1 MLENLKPVIL
11 MSYLV
16 CEQCGKYYELNEGT
30 ASFSYEKCECS
41 GKLKYTSNSNSID
54 SPQTDNHNKIVT
66 NNQCQNCGIEN
77 LQASV
82 VCKNCGKPLEN
93 KVENINECISWVG
106 IGIGFGFLLLSALLA
121 VYAIFGSNISLK
133 ASDIPYT
140 LLVEFGIIAMV
151 ISIISGLIS
160 AYVGGSI
167 KFKYGIINGGLVGI
181 ILGILVG
188 ATSGSIAFLGVIAV
202 FGSLS
207 TIGGIV
213 GTIIKRRR

>member
-1 MLENLKPVIL
+1 

-16 CEQCGKYYELNEGT
+16 CEQCGKYYELNEGM
-30 ASFSYEKCECS
+30 ASFSYDKCEC
-41 GKLKYTSNSNSID
+41 GGRLKYTSNSNSIE
-54 SPQTDNHNKIVT
+54 SPKTTDNPNKIVT
-66 NNQCQNCGIEN
+66 NNPSNICQNCGIEN
-77 LQASV
+77 LQDSV
-82 VCKNCGKPLEN
+82 VCKNCGKPLIN
-93 KVENINECISWVG
+93 RDENINEGISWVG
-106 IGIGFGFLLLSALLA
+106 IGIGFGFLLLSTLLT
-121 VYAIFGSNISLK
+121 VYAIFGSNIPLK

-140 LLVEFGIIAMV
+140 FLVEFGIIAMV

-207 TIGGIV
+207 TIGGII